1 MKYSE
6 FYARSK
12 ELAAAFIA
20 LGLEKG
26 DRIGIL
32 SPNNIEWSL
41 TQFAAAMADLILVNI
56 NPAYQV
62 NELEYCLNKVEC
74 KALVLK
80 SAFKHSNYVAMIKE
94 LAPELDV
101 PGHL

>member
-20 LGLEKG
+20 LGFIALGLEKG
-26 DRIGIL
+26 
-32 SPNNIEWSL
+32 WSL